1 MPPPPPPP
9 LPQLPPPLLTPPL
22 PPRLKMLS
30 EWSLKKTF
38 GFSHAH
44 KIADCLIQ
52 TGSGIK
58 GKQKR
63 EKGINYC
70 EGNGRCYIRQPGP
83 KVQKINRKLC
93 EGNLRRYV
101 QQSEPKVQYLK
112 KPRKLAWKANKGAR
126 IKGDTQS
133 QNYIQGLGTLE

>member
-30 EWSLKKTF
+30 EWPLKKKTF

-44 KIADCLIQ
+44 NIADCLIQ

-83 KVQKINRKLC
+83 KVQKINRKIM
-93 EGNLRRYV
+93 RRK
-101 QQSEPKVQYLK
+101 SAEICSTI
-112 KPRKLAWKANKGAR
+112 R
-126 IKGDTQS
+126 T
-133 QNYIQGLGTLE
+133 